1 MIGWH
6 PSGQSMKVPAPLISG
21 RPEASRARVVELP
34 RLRWAALCD
43 DRLFPGDYGV
53 PVHAHDEPELVFCT
67 KGRIT
72 IEVGGMSVEGLPGDL
87 YVLPARVPH
96 AVKSNGPWENICV
109 LYAGGDSIL
118 DTVPRTINLR
128 GHPEVRRWLAD
139 LCDFHDSYPA
149 RPGPVADS
157 LLLAVLNCAA
167 EAEHHHHF
175 TGELHPRLAAAVA
188 WLRDRPDCDV
198 LPADLS
204 AATGTSYSHLSALFR
219 ARFGRGPMEFHRGV
233 RMERAQSLLLDPYV
247 SVGEVASRLG
257 YEDVNYFVRLFRKT
271 FGVSPNRWR
280 RGYAAA
286 H

>member
-1 MIGWH
+1 
-6 PSGQSMKVPAPLISG
+6 MKVPAPRISSV
-21 RPEASRARVVELP
+21 PAPSRTQVVELP

-43 DRLFPGDYGV
+43 DSLFPGDRGV

-67 KGRIT
+67 RGRIA
-72 IEVGGMSVEGLPGDL
+72 IDVDGMSIEGSPGDL

-96 AVKSNGPWENICV
+96 AVRSDGAWENICV
-109 LYAGGDSIL
+109 LYGGGEGIL
-118 DTVPRTINLR
+118 ETMPRTIDLR
-128 GHPEVRRWLAD
+128 SHPEVRRWLAD

-157 LLLAVLNCAA
+157 LLLAVLNSAA
-167 EAEHHHHF
+167 EAEHHQRF
-175 TGELHPRLAAAVA
+175 TGDLHPRVAAAVA
-188 WLRDRPDCDV
+188 YLRRRPDADV
-198 LPADLS
+198 APADLA
-204 AATGTSYSHLSALFR
+204 AATCTSYSHLSALFR
-219 ARFGRGPMEFHRGV
+219 ARFGHGPLEFHRGI
-233 RMERAQSLLLDPYV
+233 RMERAQTLLLDPYV

-280 RGYAAA
+280 RSDAT